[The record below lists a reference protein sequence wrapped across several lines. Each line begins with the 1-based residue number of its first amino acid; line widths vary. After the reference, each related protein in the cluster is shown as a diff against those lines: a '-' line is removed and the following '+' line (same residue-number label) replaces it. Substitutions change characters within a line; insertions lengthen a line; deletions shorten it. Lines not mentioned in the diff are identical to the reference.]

1 LHYKVLAFWQLLRVG
16 LLPMPT
22 PRPKSLES
30 AASDEPAALHTRA
43 IADLRF
49 IRETMARATSY
60 TAFSGWGLIIV
71 GCGALIAGLVA
82 AREAALLSR
91 LYIWLADAGFSVLLG
106 AISAA
111 LKARSWQQPLFG
123 GPIRK
128 FSLSFAPAIMAGAVL
143 TAFMVKSGSAVLLPG
158 LWLLLYGAGLAAAGT
173 LSVWVVPFMGACFF
187 VLGVIALGGPS
198 AWANTLLIAGFAGV
212 HIISGAMIARRYG
225 G

>member
-1 LHYKVLAFWQLLRVG
+1 
-16 LLPMPT
+16 MPT
-22 PRPKSLES
+22 LPLKHLES
-30 AASDEPAALHTRA
+30 TVGDAPAALHTRA

-60 TAFSGWGLIIV
+60 TAFSGWGLMVV

-82 AREAALLSR
+82 SREAALVNRLS
-91 LYIWLADAGFSVLLG
+91 IWLADAGLSVFVG

-111 LKARSWQQPLFG
+111 LKARAWEQPLFG

-143 TAFMVKSGSAVLLPG
+143 TAFILRSGSASLLPG

-173 LSVWVVPFMGACFF
+173 LSVWVIPFMGACFF
-187 VLGVIALGGPS
+187 ALGVIALSGPA
-198 AWANTLLIAGFAGV
+198 AWANSLLIAGFAGA
-212 HIISGAMIARRYG
+212 HIISGAVIARRYG